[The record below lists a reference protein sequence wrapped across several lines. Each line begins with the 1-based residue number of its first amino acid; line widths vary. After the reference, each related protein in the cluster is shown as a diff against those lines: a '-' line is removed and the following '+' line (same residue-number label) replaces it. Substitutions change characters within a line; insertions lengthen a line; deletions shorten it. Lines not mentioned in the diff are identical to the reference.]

1 MSVILV
7 VEDDPAM
14 TEGIRDVLGLA
25 GHEVTTAA
33 DGRAALDRMR
43 ERAPDLIL
51 SDVMMPRMDGFA
63 FYGEVRRN
71 PAWTFIPFVFLTA
84 LGQREAVTRGKRL
97 GADDYLVKPV
107 DPEQLLATVESRL
120 ERGQALSGA
129 AAARLQEMSR
139 LVTGVLGHELR
150 TPITWIRAYAE
161 ILQDLRSD
169 MEAEELEAALEGIQ
183 SGSVRLARLVEDAVM
198 LVSLDTG
205 QAVEDFRLAA
215 EVDADLPRRLSEIVA
230 QLQPDASRQGI
241 RLSLSAEEELPPVLI
256 SPRHLDTM
264 LRHLLDNAIKFSKP
278 TGADEV
284 RVWAIR
290 APDGLEIVI
299 EDDGVGIPDDHI
311 ESIFEPLRQLD
322 RPRHEQQGIGLGLA
336 IARGVV
342 SLHGGRIWAE
352 SRSGGPTAV
361 HVVLPA
367 ASEAASDGPGAGAP
381 NSAGA

>member
-25 GHEVTTAA
+25 GHEVATAP

-63 FYGEVRRN
+63 FYEEVRRN

-120 ERGQALSGA
+120 ERGQALAGA

-161 ILQDLRSD
+161 ILHRSQFVDHLR
-169 MEAEELEAALEGIQ
+169 L
-183 SGSVRLARLVEDAVM
+183 
-198 LVSLDTG
+198 
-205 QAVEDFRLAA
+205 
-215 EVDADLPRRLSEIVA
+215 
-230 QLQPDASRQGI
+230 
-241 RLSLSAEEELPPVLI
+241 
-256 SPRHLDTM
+256 
-264 LRHLLDNAIKFSKP
+264 
-278 TGADEV
+278 
-284 RVWAIR
+284 
-290 APDGLEIVI
+290 
-299 EDDGVGIPDDHI
+299 
-311 ESIFEPLRQLD
+311 
-322 RPRHEQQGIGLGLA
+322 
-336 IARGVV
+336 
-342 SLHGGRIWAE
+342 
-352 SRSGGPTAV
+352 
-361 HVVLPA
+361 
-367 ASEAASDGPGAGAP
+367 
-381 NSAGA
+381 